1 MTQNEQKPLSRKG
14 EKVTK
19 MLIFSS
25 RKEKYELLGGKYTHF
40 HVYKQKKA
48 RKTLHLQHQFIK
60 FETKH

>member
-1 MTQNEQKPLSRKG
+1 
-14 EKVTK
+14 

-48 RKTLHLQHQFIK
+48 RKSLHFRYQFIK
-60 FETKH
+60 FETNTKYDKIRIT